1 MKHCGTQ
8 ELETQRLILRRLSMD
23 DSEMMYNNWASDKQV
38 TQYLRWTAH
47 RSWGETAETLNEWE
61 KHYDDPA
68 FYQWGITDRHTGVL
82 FGSISLFPAPAL
94 KTGWHLNTE
103 RLVLR
108 RLSID
113 DSEMM
118 YNNWANDRQVT
129 QYLRWN
135 AHRSWGET
143 AETLNEWEKHYDDPA
158 FYQWGITDK
167 HTGVLF
173 GTISLFPAPALKMG
187 WHLNTE
193 RLGPAWEVG
202 YALGRKWW
210 NKGYATEALC
220 TVRDY
225 WFDTVGADW
234 LAAVH
239 ANENIASSAVLQKAG
254 FVYDHDVTDRK
265 FDGTPVPCRAYHLLK
280 EEL

>member
-8 ELETQRLILRRLSMD
+8 ELE
-23 DSEMMYNNWASDKQV
+23 
-38 TQYLRWTAH
+38 
-47 RSWGETAETLNEWE
+47 
-61 KHYDDPA
+61 
-68 FYQWGITDRHTGVL
+68 
-82 FGSISLFPAPAL
+82 
-94 KTGWHLNTE
+94 TE

-118 YNNWANDRQVT
+118 FNNWASDRQVT

-167 HTGVLF
+167 HTEVLF

-225 WFDTVGADW
+225 WFDTV
-234 LAAVH
+234 
-239 ANENIASSAVLQKAG
+239 AG
-254 FVYDHDVTDRK
+254 RR
-265 FDGTPVPCRAYHLLK
+265 PRQ
-280 EEL
+280 